1 MPRGVSSSGGPAR
14 RPAMPGADE
23 LFRSTS
29 KPAAPEPAAPPE
41 PAKPAA
47 SGRVKHDEKI
57 TVYVTAEELL
67 ALEQA
72 RLAVRAVVGRNVDR
86 GRIVR
91 AALAASLEDLEARG
105 GESDLVR
112 RIEGSSENR

>member
-1 MPRGVSSSGGPAR
+1 MPRGVSGGGAAR

-23 LFRSTS
+23 LFRATS
-29 KPAAPEPAAPPE
+29 KPAAPEPVAPPVE

-57 TVYVTAEELL
+57 TVYVTADELL